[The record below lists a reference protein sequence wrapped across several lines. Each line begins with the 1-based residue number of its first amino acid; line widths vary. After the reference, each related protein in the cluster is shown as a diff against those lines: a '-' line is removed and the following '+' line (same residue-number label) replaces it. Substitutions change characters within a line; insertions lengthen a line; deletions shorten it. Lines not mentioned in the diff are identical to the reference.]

1 MYRLVNQGIG
11 SIFKRKD
18 EKYFIY
24 LPMDL
29 VRDTTFPFPVIKSIK
44 VKINFTPGKKELLIE
59 DL

>member
-1 MYRLVNQGIG
+1 MVNQGIG

-24 LPMDL
+24 LPIDL
-29 VRDTTFPFPVIKSIK
+29 VKDTAFPFPVTKSIK
-44 VKINFTPGKKELLIE
+44 VKINFIPGKKELLIE